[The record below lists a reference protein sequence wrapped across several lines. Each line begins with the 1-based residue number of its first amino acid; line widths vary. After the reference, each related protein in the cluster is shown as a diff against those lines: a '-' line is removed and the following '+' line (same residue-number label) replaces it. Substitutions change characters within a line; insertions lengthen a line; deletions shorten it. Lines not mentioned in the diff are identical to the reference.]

1 MKKRIAVLI
10 MAAALSAGLLA
21 GCGSSTGDEA
31 AEAAQETTEAAE
43 AATEETAEADTEAA
57 AETSEEAA
65 TEAADETD
73 TGAET
78 AALNP
83 EDLADP
89 DVTVRVGSLKG
100 PTTMGLVNLMAD
112 ADNGETVGNYE
123 FTMEAD
129 PSAIVSAFT
138 AGDVDIAMIP
148 SNLAAT
154 LYNKT
159 EGKVSVI
166 DINTLGVLYCVTG
179 DETITSIEDL
189 AGKTILSTGQGATPE
204 YAIEYLCDQKG
215 VTDYTLEFHSEATEI
230 AALLKEDP
238 SLIAVLPQP
247 FATAAQLQ
255 NDQLHEAFALTDVWS
270 SVTTDSQLIT
280 GVTIVNNDF
289 LAEHEAAV
297 VLFEL
302 EHAQSVEAIN
312 ADPASGAELCV
323 TYGIVEKAPL
333 AQKAIP
339 KCAISAITDDE
350 METILSG
357 YLQTLYDANPQSVG
371 GALPEDGFYYHVG
384 DYTVQ

>member
-1 MKKRIAVLI
+1 MKKRIAALV
-10 MAAALSAGLLA
+10 MAAAMSAGLLA
-21 GCGSSTGDEA
+21 GCGSST
-31 AEAAQETTEAAE
+31 ETATSE
-43 AATEETAEADTEAA
+43 AATETT
-57 AETSEEAA
+57 EEAA
-65 TEAADETD
+65 TEAATEAAEEVATEAV
-73 TGAET
+73 TEAATEAAEESGTET
-78 AALNP
+78 AELTP
-83 EDLADP
+83 EDLAGLG
-89 DVTVRVGSLKG
+89 VTVRVGSLKG

-112 ADNGETVGNYE
+112 AENGETVGTYE

-159 EGKVSVI
+159 EGNVSVI

-179 DETITSIEDL
+179 DESITSIEDL

-204 YAIEYLCDQKG
+204 YAIEYLCEQKG

-238 SLIAVLPQP
+238 SLIAILPQP

-270 SVTTDSQLIT
+270 SVTSDSQLIT

-289 LAEHEAAV
+289 LAENPAAV

-302 EHAQSVEAIN
+302 EHAQSVQEIN

-323 TYGIVEKAPL
+323 NYGIVEKAPL

-339 KCAISAITDDE
+339 KCAISAIVDDE

-371 GALPEDGFYYHVG
+371 GVLPGEEFYYHVG
-384 DYTVQ
+384 NYTVE